1 MNEKN
6 IPMDNNSRSKED
18 KHQPIEENSLT
29 TFTFTDPNAIMKS
42 LMTPRFLGST
52 HIKQGLKSNNV
63 VNLENLMQNKLQ
75 MKLKGAVYNPITLT
89 LIIIALAFNLMWLFF
104 LLFA

>member
-1 MNEKN
+1 MNEKK
-6 IPMDNNSRSKED
+6 IPMDNNWRNKED
-18 KHQPIEENSLT
+18 KSQQIEENSLT
-29 TFTFTDPNAIMKS
+29 TFTFTDPNVLMKS

-52 HIKQGLKSNNV
+52 HMKEGLKSNNV
-63 VNLENLMQNKLQ
+63 VNIENLMQNKIQ

-89 LIIIALAFNLMWLFF
+89 LIILALAFNLMWLFF